1 MIYVE
6 AAVTKFDVEFTVWWD
21 QNSRTMKYMI
31 YVEVKLEIYTEI
43 ALLFLVRYSTTKM
56 HIR

>member
-6 AAVTKFDVEFTVWWD
+6 AAVTKLDVEFTVWWD

>member
-6 AAVTKFDVEFTVWWD
+6 AAVTKLDVEFTVWWD

-56 HIR
+56 HT